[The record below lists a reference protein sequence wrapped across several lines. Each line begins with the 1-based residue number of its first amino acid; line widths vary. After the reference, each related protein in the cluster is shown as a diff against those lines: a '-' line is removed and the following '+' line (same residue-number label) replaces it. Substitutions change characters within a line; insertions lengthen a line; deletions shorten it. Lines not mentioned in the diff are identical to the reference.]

1 MSVET
6 SKQGDV
12 AIITIAN
19 PAVNA
24 LGAAVRAGLFE
35 QVQAANSDPAVKA
48 IVLTGAGRFFSAGA
62 DISEFGK
69 TPQEPLLPA
78 VCQEIENCT
87 KPVVAALPGPALGG
101 GCELTLS
108 CHARIALTSAELGLP
123 EVKLGLLP
131 GAGGTQRLPRLI
143 GAKAAFA
150 IMLDGEPLKAK
161 KALEAGILDAVVE
174 SDVVAAAA
182 AHALSLVGKPLRRT
196 GAMTIPADQ
205 RGPFEAA
212 AAAAFKKD
220 PEAPN
225 LPALVESVRAA
236 FDKPLAEGMK
246 FEREQFMRLIK
257 DERSIALRHA
267 FFAERG
273 AARVADAP
281 KDTKAR
287 EVAKVAIIGG
297 GTMGGGIAMSFVAA
311 GVPVTLIENDDE
323 ALKRG
328 VSRIGGNYDFSVSRG
343 SMTEARKAELMGRID
358 GRVGLEATA
367 DADLIIEAVFED
379 MGVKKDVFGKLDKI
393 AKKGAI
399 LATNT
404 SYLDVDTIA
413 AATSRPADV
422 VGLHFFSPAN
432 VMKLLEI
439 VRAKQTAPD
448 VLITAVALA
457 RKIGKMPVVVGN
469 CHGFVGN
476 RMLARRSQQ
485 VERLLTEGALPPQ
498 VDAALR
504 AFGFRMGPCA
514 MSDLAGLDISWRMRK
529 ATGQKA
535 PVADALCE
543 AGRFGQKAG
552 RGYYLYQDGRT
563 PTPDPEVEQL
573 LQKVSQSQG
582 ITRRAVDEEEIT
594 QRLIYPMINEGARIL
609 AEGIAARS
617 ADIDVVWVHGYNFPR
632 WRGGPMHYAD
642 QVGLAQI
649 AAKLEA
655 FSKATG
661 DESLAPAPLL
671 RELAAKDGSFAK
683 WTPGGA

>member
-1 MSVET
+1 MSVEIN
-6 SKQGDV
+6 KQGDV
-12 AIITIAN
+12 AVITINN

-24 LGAAVRAGLFE
+24 LGHAVRAGIAD
-35 QVQAANSDPAVKA
+35 QIAAANADAAVAA

-69 TPQEPLLPA
+69 ASQEPILPA
-78 VCQEIENCT
+78 VCQAIEDSA

-108 CHARIALTSAELGLP
+108 CHARIALATAEVGLP
-123 EVKLGLLP
+123 EVKLGLIP
-131 GAGGTQRLPRLI
+131 GASGTQRLPRLI

-161 KALEAGILDAVVE
+161 KALDAGILDAVVE
-174 SDVVAAAA
+174 SDVVAAAV
-182 AHALSLVGKPLRRT
+182 AHARSLAGKPLRRT
-196 GAMTIPADQ
+196 GALTIPAEQ
-205 RGPFEAA
+205 REAFEAA
-212 AAAAFKKD
+212 ATAALKKD
-220 PEAPN
+220 PESPN
-225 LPALVESVRAA
+225 VPALVDCVRAA
-236 FDKPLAEGMK
+236 FDKPFAEAMA
-246 FEREQFMRLIK
+246 FEREQFVKLLK
-257 DERSIALRHA
+257 NERSIALRHV

-287 EVAKVAIIGG
+287 NVGKVAIIGA

-311 GVPVTLIENDDE
+311 GVPVILIENDKE
-323 ALKRG
+323 ALERG
-328 VSRIGGNYDFSVSRG
+328 VSRVAGNYDFSVSRG

-358 GRVGLEATA
+358 GRVGLEAAA
-367 DADLIIEAVFED
+367 DADLVIEAVFEE
-379 MGVKKDVFGKLDKI
+379 MTVKKDVFGKLDKI

-404 SYLDVDTIA
+404 SYLSVDDIA
-413 AATSRPADV
+413 AATARPADV

-439 VRAKQTAPD
+439 VRAKHTAPD
-448 VLITAVALA
+448 VLVTAVALA

-485 VERLLTEGALPPQ
+485 VERLLTEGALPQQ

-504 AFGFRMGPCA
+504 TFGFRMGPCA

-573 LQKVSQSQG
+573 LAKVSAAQG
-582 ITRRAVDEEEIT
+582 VTRRAISEEEIT

-642 QVGLAQI
+642 QVGLKHI
-649 AAKLEA
+649 AERLEA
-655 FSKATG
+655 YSKATG

-671 RELAAKDGSFAK
+671 RELADKGGSFAK
-683 WTPGGA
+683 GTPGG

>member
-6 SKQGDV
+6 NKQGDV
-12 AIITIAN
+12 AVITIN
-19 PAVNA
+19 NSAVNA
-24 LGAAVRAGLFE
+24 LGHAVRAGIAQE
-35 QVQAANSDPAVKA
+35 IAAANADAAVAA

-69 TPQEPLLPA
+69 ASQDPILPA
-78 VCQEIENCT
+78 VCQAIESSE

-108 CHARIALTSAELGLP
+108 CHARIALTSAEVGLP
-123 EVKLGLLP
+123 EIKLGLIP
-131 GAGGTQRLPRLI
+131 GASGTQRLPRLI
-143 GAKAAFA
+143 GAKAAFG

-161 KALEAGILDAVVE
+161 KALDAGILDAVVE
-174 SDVVAAAA
+174 ADVVAAAV
-182 AHALSLVGKPLRRT
+182 AHARSLVGKPLRRT
-196 GAMTIPADQ
+196 GALTIPADQ
-205 RGPFEAA
+205 RDAFEAA
-212 AAAAFKKD
+212 AAAALKKD
-220 PEAPN
+220 PESPN
-225 LPALVESVRAA
+225 VPALIDCVRAA
-236 FDKPLAEGMK
+236 FDKPFAEAMT
-246 FEREQFMRLIK
+246 FEREQFVRLLK
-257 DERSIALRHA
+257 DERSIALRHV

-273 AARVADAP
+273 AARIADAP

-287 EVAKVAIIGG
+287 NVAKVAIIGA

-311 GVPVTLIENDDE
+311 GVPVILIENDEE

-328 VSRIGGNYDFSVSRG
+328 VSRVAGNYDFSVSRG

-358 GRVGLEATA
+358 GRVGLEAAA
-367 DADLIIEAVFED
+367 DADLIIEAVFEE
-379 MGVKKDVFGKLDKI
+379 MTVKKDVFGKLDKI

-399 LATNT
+399 LASNT
-404 SYLDVDTIA
+404 SYLNVDDIA

-439 VRAKQTAPD
+439 VRAKHTAPD
-448 VLITAVALA
+448 VLVTAVALA

-485 VERLLTEGALPPQ
+485 VERLLTEGALPQQ

-504 AFGFRMGPCA
+504 NFGFRMGPCA

-573 LQKVSQSQG
+573 LATVSQAQG
-582 ITRRAVDEEEIT
+582 ITRRAISEEEIM

-642 QVGLAQI
+642 QVGLKQI
-649 AAKLEA
+649 AEKLEA

-671 RELAAKDGSFAK
+671 RELAEKGGSFAK
-683 WTPGGA
+683 WTPGG

>member
-1 MSVET
+1 LSVET
-6 SKQGDV
+6 NKQGDV
-12 AIITIAN
+12 AVITIN
-19 PAVNA
+19 NSAVNA
-24 LGAAVRAGLFE
+24 LGHAVRAGIAQE
-35 QVQAANSDPAVKA
+35 IAAANADAAVAA

-69 TPQEPLLPA
+69 ASQDPILPA
-78 VCQEIENCT
+78 VCQAIESSE

-108 CHARIALTSAELGLP
+108 CHARIALTSAEVGLP
-123 EVKLGLLP
+123 EIKLGLIP
-131 GAGGTQRLPRLI
+131 GASGTQRLPRLI
-143 GAKAAFA
+143 GAKAAFG

-161 KALEAGILDAVVE
+161 KALDAGILDAVVE
-174 SDVVAAAA
+174 ADVVAAAV
-182 AHALSLVGKPLRRT
+182 AHARSLVGKPLRRT
-196 GAMTIPADQ
+196 GALTIPADQ
-205 RGPFEAA
+205 RDAFEAA
-212 AAAAFKKD
+212 AAAALKKD
-220 PEAPN
+220 PESPN
-225 LPALVESVRAA
+225 VPALIDCVRAA
-236 FDKPLAEGMK
+236 FDKPFAEAMT
-246 FEREQFMRLIK
+246 FEREQFVRLLK
-257 DERSIALRHA
+257 DERSIALRHV

-273 AARVADAP
+273 AARIADAP

-287 EVAKVAIIGG
+287 NVAKVAIIGA

-311 GVPVTLIENDDE
+311 GVPVILIENDEE

-328 VSRIGGNYDFSVSRG
+328 VSRVAGNYDFSVSRG

-358 GRVGLEATA
+358 GRVGLEAAA
-367 DADLIIEAVFED
+367 DADLIIEAVFEE
-379 MGVKKDVFGKLDKI
+379 MTVKKDVFGKLDKI

-399 LATNT
+399 LASNT
-404 SYLDVDTIA
+404 SYLNVDDIA

-439 VRAKQTAPD
+439 VRAKHTAPD
-448 VLITAVALA
+448 VLVTAVALA

-485 VERLLTEGALPPQ
+485 VERLLTEGALPQQ

-504 AFGFRMGPCA
+504 NFGFRMGPCA

-573 LQKVSQSQG
+573 LATVSQAQG
-582 ITRRAVDEEEIT
+582 ITRRAISEEEIM

-642 QVGLAQI
+642 QVGLKQI
-649 AAKLEA
+649 AEKLEA

-671 RELAAKDGSFAK
+671 RELAEKGGSFAK
-683 WTPGGA
+683 WTPGG

>member
-1 MSVET
+1 MSVEI
-6 SKQGDV
+6 SLQGDV
-12 AIITIAN
+12 AVITINN

-24 LGAAVRAGLFE
+24 LGHAVRAGIAA
-35 QVQAANSDPAVKA
+35 QIAAANADPAVKA

-62 DISEFGK
+62 DITEFGK

-78 VCQEIENCT
+78 VCQAIEDSA

-108 CHARIALTSAELGLP
+108 CHARVALAGAEVGLP
-123 EVKLGLLP
+123 EIKLGLIP
-131 GAGGTQRLPRLI
+131 GASGTQRLPRLI
-143 GAKAAFA
+143 DAKTAFA
-150 IMLDGEPLKAK
+150 IMLGGEPLKAK

-174 SDVVAAAA
+174 SDVVAAAV
-182 AHALSLVGKPLRRT
+182 AHARNLIGKPLRRT
-196 GAMTIPADQ
+196 GALTIPAEQ
-205 RGPFEAA
+205 REAFEAA
-212 AAAAFKKD
+212 AAAALKKD
-220 PEAPN
+220 PESPN
-225 LPALVESVRAA
+225 VPALVECVRAA
-236 FDKPLAEGMK
+236 FDKPFAEAMK

-257 DERSIALRHA
+257 DERSIALRHV

-287 EVAKVAIIGG
+287 NVAKVAIVGA

-311 GVPVTLIENDDE
+311 GLPVILIENDEE
-323 ALKRG
+323 ALTRG
-328 VSRIGGNYDFSVSRG
+328 VSRVAGNYDFSVSRG

-358 GRVGLEATA
+358 GRVGLEAAA
-367 DADLIIEAVFED
+367 DADLIIEAVFEE

-393 AKKGAI
+393 AKPGAI

-404 SYLDVDTIA
+404 SYLNVDDIA

-448 VLITAVALA
+448 VLVAAVALA

-485 VERLLTEGALPPQ
+485 VERLLTEGALPQQ

-504 AFGFRMGPCA
+504 SFGFRMGPCA

-573 LQKVSQSQG
+573 LIQVSQAQG
-582 ITRRAVDEEEIT
+582 VTRRAIDEEEIT

-632 WRGGPMHYAD
+632 WRGGPMHFAD
-642 QVGLAQI
+642 QVGLKHI
-649 AAKLEA
+649 AERLEA
-655 FSKATG
+655 YSKATG

-671 RELAAKDGSFAK
+671 RELAEKGASFAT
-683 WTPGGA
+683 WTPGG